1 MYQAATTFK
10 IGSRLKVELDRVRER
25 IPSRLQ
31 EQIKA
36 DPRGTL
42 VKFKMTDGQGI
53 GVVLELSNGS
63 TCWFFE
69 NEISRA

>member
-10 IGSRLKVELDRVRER
+10 IGSRLKIELDRVRER
-25 IPSRLQ
+25 IPSGLQ

-42 VKFKMTDGQGI
+42 VKFKMTDGKGI
-53 GVVLELSNGS
+53 GVVLELSDGS

-69 NEISRA
+69 DEIARA